1 MVGLYLELEW
11 SESSRRS
18 CFLRLFAVSFADPGK
33 RWRQRLRNLRFHHFV
48 ESLAHL
54 FFMCLDLAHSRYV
67 PLRDLMVVLDVVLER
82 LVVVILDLL
91 LRDAAHLVVLLV
103 GLVRIR
109 LGLHARHAVLLR
121 VERQF

>member
-1 MVGLYLELEW
+1 M
-11 SESSRRS
+11 R
-18 CFLRLFAVSFADPGK
+18 
-33 RWRQRLRNLRFHHFV
+33 
-48 ESLAHL
+48 
-54 FFMCLDLAHSRYV
+54 LDLAHSRYV

-91 LRDAAHLVVLLV
+91 LRDAADLVVLLI
-103 GLVRIR
+103 GLVCIR